1 MMINRNLQMLIS
13 LFVILAGGSMAWSLA
28 PVPSRAQSLLRERD
42 QLQQQLL
49 QADQS
54 ASSALLQGED
64 PVEWYAEQTGLQEQ
78 VDMMQMRLESLAM
91 RLDFDIP
98 PLSHSIQVFDPQH
111 VLDQHVATGRKRAM
125 DAMNRRCETAC
136 GLIVGDMNFNS
147 FLDF

>member
-1 MMINRNLQMLIS
+1 MINRKQQLVIALLI
-13 LFVILAGGSMAWSLA
+13 ILTGGSMAWSLA
-28 PVPSRAQSLLRERD
+28 PIPSHARPLLHERD

-54 ASSALLQGED
+54 ASNALLQGED
-64 PVEWYAEQTGLQEQ
+64 PVELYAEQTGLQEQ

-91 RLDFDIP
+91 RLDFDLP
-98 PLSHSIQVFDPQH
+98 PLAESIQEFDPQD
-111 VLDQHVATGRKRAM
+111 VLDQHIAIGRHRAM

-136 GLIVGDMNFNS
+136 GLIVGDMDFNS